1 MRVWLSI
8 ALLAALAACGD
19 GNPFDQVAPGN
30 EGQAPDGNTNGIPE
44 SLAGNLQSSTYDPG
58 TGTLRLVLTSL
69 DAAPRIATYTRTMG
83 LDIVSPTTGARYQAF
98 TQQDDSL
105 DRHFTALVAESA
117 DPGNSVQAGVVSD
130 GGQFNRFFSG
140 GFYQRDG
147 VYDPPGGIGSPSG
160 LVSYAG
166 HYAGVTNIDS
176 PGGPNLL
183 PPPAGADPSTL
194 PAQSSRTQ
202 GEIFLNVDFADN
214 AVNGGVANRTL
225 VDSATALP
233 DIVLVDGNI
242 AGDGTFL
249 GTVEYGGDPT
259 RSIGDFGGIFG
270 GTNAAAVGGV
280 VSLNEFFD
288 DSNIANNAERERGV
302 FVLIQCGQPGDDP
315 ACP

>member
-1 MRVWLSI
+1 
-8 ALLAALAACGD
+8 
-19 GNPFDQVAPGN
+19 
-30 EGQAPDGNTNGIPE
+30 
-44 SLAGNLQSSTYDPG
+44 
-58 TGTLRLVLTSL
+58 
-69 DAAPRIATYTRTMG
+69 
-83 LDIVSPTTGARYQAF
+83 
-98 TQQDDSL
+98 
-105 DRHFTALVAESA
+105 
-117 DPGNSVQAGVVSD
+117 VQAGVVSD

-147 VYDPPGGIGSPSG
+147 AYDPPGGIGSPSG

-166 HYAGVTNIDS
+166 NYAGVTNIDA

-183 PPPAGADPSTL
+183 PPPAGTDPSVL

-214 AVNGGVANRTL
+214 AVNGSVYDRTL
-225 VDSATALP
+225 VDSTTALP
-233 DIVLVDGNI
+233 DIVLVDGDI

-249 GTVEYGGDPT
+249 GTVEYDGDPT